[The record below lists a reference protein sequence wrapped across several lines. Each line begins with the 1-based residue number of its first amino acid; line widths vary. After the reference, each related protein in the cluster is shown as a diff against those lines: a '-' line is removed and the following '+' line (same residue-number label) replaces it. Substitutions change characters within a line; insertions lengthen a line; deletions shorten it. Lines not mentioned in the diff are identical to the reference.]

1 MPRKIRIAILYN
13 EPVIGTEAGR
23 KYITENGQLQE
34 GPPPRKN
41 LKIVKGKTLA
51 TQSLIDLSEIG
62 VVEEMEDIKAA
73 LNSLGYKTTIF
84 NVDSDF
90 YRLIDY
96 LREDRPDLVFN
107 LVESVENESA
117 QEMNIAAVYELM
129 KIPFTGAGSL
139 ALGTAL
145 NKPRVKEILTYHG
158 IRTPKF
164 QVFGLK
170 DKLSL
175 RDDLSYP
182 LIVKPAHEDA
192 SVGIDDLSVVYSL
205 GDLRKR
211 IRFIQTEF
219 DQAALV
225 EEYIDGRELN
235 VAIIGNSPP
244 LAMPISEID
253 FSGLTEGMHK
263 IVSYEAKWIHGT
275 VAFEGTKGVCPANL
289 TSLQE
294 AKIKEIAL
302 KSYSLI
308 GCRDYA
314 RVDFR
319 LTPEGLPYVL
329 EVNPNPDISDD
340 AGFARAA
347 RAQGFTFPEIVGKIV
362 SSALERSP

>member
-13 EPVIGTEAGR
+13 EPVIGTVAGR
-23 KYITENGQLQE
+23 HYITENGQLQD
-34 GPPPRKN
+34 GPAPPKN
-41 LKIVKGKTLA
+41 LKTFKGKTLA

-62 VVEEMEDIKAA
+62 VVEEMEDIKGA
-73 LNSLGYKTTIF
+73 LNSLGYKTAIF

-90 YRLIDY
+90 YRLFDY
-96 LREDRPDLVFN
+96 LREERPDLVFN
-107 LVESVENESA
+107 LVESVENEST
-117 QEMNIAAVYELM
+117 QEMNVAAVYELM

-164 QVFGLK
+164 QVFGMK
-170 DKLSL
+170 DKISL
-175 RDDLSYP
+175 RRDLTFP
-182 LIVKPAHEDA
+182 LFVKPAHEDA
-192 SVGIDDLSVVYSL
+192 SVGIDDLSVVNSL
-205 GDLRKR
+205 NDLRRR
-211 IRFIQTEF
+211 IRFIHTEYEQT
-219 DQAALV
+219 ALV
-225 EEYIDGRELN
+225 EQYIDGRELN

-244 LAMPISEID
+244 LVMPISEID
-253 FSGLTEGMHK
+253 FSGLTEGMHR
-263 IVSYEAKWIHGT
+263 IVSYEAKWMHGT
-275 VAFEGTKGVCPANL
+275 VAFEGTRGVCPANL
-289 TSLQE
+289 TTLQE
-294 AKIKEIAL
+294 SKIKEIAL
-302 KSYSLI
+302 RAFSLI

-319 LTPEGLPYVL
+319 MTHEGVPYVL

-362 SSALERSP
+362 ASALERSL